1 MIFGSVGI
9 EYAALG
15 IPVINATVNNPHI
28 NYGFNINPSS
38 LKNYKKVLNNQQ
50 FIKGNET
57 NTYTCICK
65 LVPSIDPDKV
75 KVY

>member
-1 MIFGSVGI
+1 MTCFMLACYMNGILNSSV
-9 EYAALG
+9 YFAS
-15 IPVINATVNNPHI
+15 INDC
-28 NYGFNINPSS
+28 NYF
-38 LKNYKKVLNNQQ
+38 KKGLNNQQ

-65 LVPSIDPDKV
+65 LVPNVDPKKV

>member
-1 MIFGSVGI
+1 MITVFMLSCLLLPSKLDKSMIYFKSVNDCT
-9 EYAALG
+9 Y
-15 IPVINATVNNPHI
+15 
-28 NYGFNINPSS
+28 
-38 LKNYKKVLNNQQ
+38 YKKVLNNQK

>member
-1 MIFGSVGI
+1 MTAFLLACYMNGI
-9 EYAALG
+9 LNSSIHFES
-15 IPVINATVNNPHI
+15 INDCD
-28 NYGFNINPSS
+28 Y
-38 LKNYKKVLNNQQ
+38 YKKGLNNQQ
-50 FIKGNET
+50 FKKGNET

>member
-1 MIFGSVGI
+1 MITAFMMACYMNGIVQGAIYFQSVSDCT
-9 EYAALG
+9 Y
-15 IPVINATVNNPHI
+15 
-28 NYGFNINPSS
+28 
-38 LKNYKKVLNNQQ
+38 YKKVLNNQQ

>member
-1 MIFGSVGI
+1 MITVFMLSCLLLPSKLDKSMICFKSVNDCT
-9 EYAALG
+9 Y
-15 IPVINATVNNPHI
+15 
-28 NYGFNINPSS
+28 
-38 LKNYKKVLNNQQ
+38 YKKVLNNQQ

>member
-1 MIFGSVGI
+1 MTAFVLACYLGTVSSGSI
-9 EYAALG
+9 YFK
-15 IPVINATVNNPHI
+15 NVNDCT
-28 NYGFNINPSS
+28 Y
-38 LKNYKKVLNNQQ
+38 YKKVLNNQQ

-65 LVPSIDPDKV
+65 LVPSIDPNKV

>member
-1 MIFGSVGI
+1 MITAFMMACYMNGIVQGAIYFKSVSDCT
-9 EYAALG
+9 Y
-15 IPVINATVNNPHI
+15 
-28 NYGFNINPSS
+28 
-38 LKNYKKVLNNQQ
+38 YKKILNNQQ

>member
-1 MIFGSVGI
+1 MITAFMMACYMNGIVQGAIYFKSVSDCT
-9 EYAALG
+9 Y
-15 IPVINATVNNPHI
+15 
-28 NYGFNINPSS
+28 
-38 LKNYKKVLNNQQ
+38 YKKVLNNQQ
-50 FIKGNET
+50 YKKGNET

>member
-1 MIFGSVGI
+1 MIKNICAGLLILCQSTFDFQKDF
-9 EYAALG
+9 EY
-15 IPVINATVNNPHI
+15 NN
-28 NYGFNINPSS
+28 NEE
-38 LKNYKKVLNNQQ
+38 

-65 LVPSIDPDKV
+65 LVPNVDPKKV

>member
-1 MIFGSVGI
+1 MITAFMMACYMNGIVQGAIYFKSVSDC
-9 EYAALG
+9 
-15 IPVINATVNNPHI
+15 TH
-28 NYGFNINPSS
+28 
-38 LKNYKKVLNNQQ
+38 YKKILNNQQ

>member
-1 MIFGSVGI
+1 MITAFMMACYMNGIVQGAIYFKSVSDC
-9 EYAALG
+9 
-15 IPVINATVNNPHI
+15 TD
-28 NYGFNINPSS
+28 
-38 LKNYKKVLNNQQ
+38 YKKVLNNQQ

>member
-1 MIFGSVGI
+1 MTAFVLACFLELANGKSTPSGSI
-9 EYAALG
+9 YFKS
-15 IPVINATVNNPHI
+15 VNDCT
-28 NYGFNINPSS
+28 Y
-38 LKNYKKVLNNQQ
+38 YKKVLNNQQ